1 MSALILDACALIAF
15 LADEP
20 GSEYIASTLID
31 TQLTHY
37 IHVINVCE
45 VYYDMLRRAGREQ
58 AEQMLALIA
67 QLGIVKRAD
76 LDPDFWKQVAHYKAH
91 LKRISLA
98 DCFALSL
105 TLRLEGTLL
114 TSDHHEFDP
123 VAAQGLCPIRFIR

>member
-20 GSEYIASTLID
+20 GGEYMAETLMNERF
-31 TQLTHY
+31 THY
-37 IHVINVCE
+37 IHVINLCE

-58 AEQMLALIA
+58 AEQMLTLTDS
-67 QLGIVKRAD
+67 LGIIKRSD
-76 LDPDFWKQVAHYKAH
+76 LDPHFWKQVAQYKSE

-123 VAAQGLCPIRFIR
+123 VAAQGICPIRFIR